1 MVNISSYTALE
12 KDAKDLNSSIIVNT
26 TETASLRGVTSTQ
39 AIHIDMSQVFM
50 NLNNIH
56 QWTVPQLSIMIIYNS
71 SC

>member
-50 NLNNIH
+50 NLNI
-56 QWTVPQLSIMIIYNS
+56 
-71 SC
+71 